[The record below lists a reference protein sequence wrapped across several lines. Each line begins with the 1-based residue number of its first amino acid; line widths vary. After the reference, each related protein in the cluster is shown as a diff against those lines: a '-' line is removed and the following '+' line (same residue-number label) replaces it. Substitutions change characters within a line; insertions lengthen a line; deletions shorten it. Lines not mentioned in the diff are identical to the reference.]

1 MSLNLCEIFYS
12 LQGESS
18 FAGLPCVFVRLSG
31 CNLNCSWCDTVYAK
45 TESKKVSI
53 RKIVKRVKAFG
64 CSLVEITGGEPLIQ
78 ENTPDLISLMIQE
91 GFQVLVE
98 TNGSLSIKN
107 LPGECIK
114 IIDIKCPLS
123 GESNKNFLG
132 NLELINKKDEI
143 KFVIAGKEDYDFAK
157 DIIHTKLM
165 DMDNGSPVIPC
176 KNIHLSPV
184 FGKINPKE
192 LAEWIIQDRLKA
204 RLSMQIHKLIWDP
217 DKRGV

>member
-1 MSLNLCEIFYS
+1 MSLNLCEIFHS
-12 LQGESS
+12 IQGESS

-53 RKIVKRVKAFG
+53 QKIVKRVKEFG
-64 CSLVEITGGEPLIQ
+64 CSLVEITGGEPLMQ
-78 ENTPDLISLMIQE
+78 GKSADLISLLIRE

-98 TNGSLSIKN
+98 TNGSISIN
-107 LPGECIK
+107 NIPGECIK

-123 GESNKNFLG
+123 GESDKNFFG
-132 NLELINKKDEI
+132 NLDLITEKDEI
-143 KFVIAGKEDYDFAK
+143 KFVIAGREDYDFAK

-165 DMDNGSPVIPC
+165 DNGFSIIPY

-184 FGKINPKE
+184 FGKINPNK
-192 LAEWIIQDRLKA
+192 LAEWILQDRLKA
-204 RLSMQIHKLIWDP
+204 RLSMQIHKIIWDP

>member
-45 TESKKVSI
+45 TESTRISI
-53 RKIVKRVKAFG
+53 QEIFNNVKSFG

-78 ENTPDLISLMIQE
+78 EKTSDLISLMIRE

-98 TNGSLSIKN
+98 TNGSISIKN

-123 GESNKNFLG
+123 GESDNNFLG
-132 NLELINKKDEI
+132 NLDLITKKDEI
-143 KFVIAGKEDYDFAK
+143 KFVIAGKQDYDFAK
-157 DIIHTKLM
+157 DIIHTRLM
-165 DMDNGSPVIPC
+165 RNGAPVIPY
-176 KNIHLSPV
+176 KHIHLSPV
-184 FGKINPKE
+184 FGKINPEE
-192 LAEWIIQDRLKA
+192 LAQWILKDRLKA
-204 RLSMQIHKLIWDP
+204 KLSMQIHKIIWDT
-217 DKRGV
+217 DQRGV

>member
-53 RKIVKRVKAFG
+53 QKIVKRVKAFG

-78 ENTPDLISLMIQE
+78 EKSSYLISLLIRE

-98 TNGSLSIKN
+98 TNGSISIKN
-107 LPGECIK
+107 IPGECIK
-114 IIDIKCPLS
+114 VIDIKCPLS
-123 GESNKNFLG
+123 GESGKNFFG
-132 NLELINKKDEI
+132 NLDLITKKDEI

-157 DIIHTKLM
+157 EIIHTKLM
-165 DMDNGSPVIPC
+165 DNGSPIIPY

-184 FGKINPKE
+184 FGKINPDK
-192 LAEWIIQDRLKA
+192 LAEWILQDRLKA
-204 RLSMQIHKLIWDP
+204 RLSMQIHKIIWDP

>member
-1 MSLNLCEIFYS
+1 MSLNLCEIFHS

-53 RKIVKRVKAFG
+53 QKIVKRVKAFG

-78 ENTPDLISLMIQE
+78 EKSSYLISLLIRE

-98 TNGSLSIKN
+98 TNGSISIKN
-107 LPGECIK
+107 IPGECIK

-123 GESNKNFLG
+123 GESSKNFFG
-132 NLELINKKDEI
+132 NLDLITKKDEI

-157 DIIHTKLM
+157 EIIHTKL
-165 DMDNGSPVIPC
+165 MDNGSPVIPY

-184 FGKINPKE
+184 FGKINPDK
-192 LAEWIIQDRLKA
+192 LAKWILQDRLKA
-204 RLSMQIHKLIWDP
+204 RLSMQIHKVIWDP

>member
-12 LQGESS
+12 LQGESN

-53 RKIVKRVKAFG
+53 NEIVKRVKAFG

-78 ENTPDLISLMIQE
+78 EKSSDMISLMIRE

-98 TNGSLSIKN
+98 TNGSISIKN
-107 LPGECIK
+107 IPDECIK

-123 GESNKNFLG
+123 GESGSNFLG
-132 NLELINKKDEI
+132 NLDLITKKDEI

-165 DMDNGSPVIPC
+165 DNGSPIIPYR
-176 KNIHLSPV
+176 NIHLSPV
-184 FGKINPKE
+184 FGKINPRE
-192 LAEWIIQDRLKA
+192 LAEWILQDRLKA
-204 RLSMQIHKLIWDP
+204 RLSMQIHKIIWNP